1 MATFSSLQIHEWAA
15 VLAVAPIACRRC
27 PPQSIAGRP
36 LPLSPVGALLAAL
49 GALSAFAAA
58 AYFYYRVDLDGGYV
72 CRHRYKN
79 SPLEECG
86 ERFLLCVAKLC
97 LRPDC
102 YGFSGVLDFPNTH
115 LFRELMLKTIQAL
128 GHLRD
133 SLELPLEGFHQTQ
146 KRSIVRGN
154 GHDGAARA
162 MRRYVEQ

>member
-1 MATFSSLQIHEWAA
+1 MGGGSGGCSHCL
-15 VLAVAPIACRRC
+15 P
-27 PPQSIAGRP
+27 P
-36 LPLSPVGALLAAL
+36 LPTTEYCGSPSASVPVGALLAAL

-72 CRHRYKN
+72 CRQRYKN

-102 YGFSGVLDFPNTH
+102 DGFSGVLDFPNTH
-115 LFRELMLKTIQAL
+115 RFRELMLKTIQAL

-154 GHDGAARA
+154 DHDDAARA